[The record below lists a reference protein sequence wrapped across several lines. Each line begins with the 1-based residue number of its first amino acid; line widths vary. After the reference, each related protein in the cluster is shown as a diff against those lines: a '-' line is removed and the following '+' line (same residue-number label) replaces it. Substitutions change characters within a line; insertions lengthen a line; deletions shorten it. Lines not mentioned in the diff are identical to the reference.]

1 MCTTALSCVHGGMLV
16 VSKAVLHTP
25 VTSGQKD
32 QCSTP
37 PMILKSSGVIAH
49 GDTHFHD
56 ALPGRFGGVTSV
68 FSGNATSSSAVKE
81 ELNFACKLGIWSLC
95 YVWKM
100 QLTLYRFTVL
110 SPHWKNEF
118 AENLQVNLLIGLN

>member
-37 PMILKSSGVIAH
+37 PMILKSSGAIAH

-81 ELNFACKLGIWSLC
+81 ELNFACKLGI
-95 YVWKM
+95 
-100 QLTLYRFTVL
+100 
-110 SPHWKNEF
+110 
-118 AENLQVNLLIGLN
+118 